1 MCLIM
6 SHSESKSFLKKK
18 SNDIEYKV
26 FPFRRTFRSLSRI
39 KKQQQK
45 LSSFKAG
52 KTKSNPFD

>member
-18 SNDIEYKV
+18 SNAIEYKV
-26 FPFRRTFRSLSRI
+26 FPFRRTFRSLPRI
-39 KKQQQK
+39 EKKQQK